1 MIDDMTN
8 DIADLRDRI
17 ETLYP
22 HGDPHRSTMM
32 RVVNA
37 SEKLYSAWA
46 WGAELDAIAILTL
59 VRLEIER
66 EEKRIRDAAEEDAYW
81 AQREAEH
88 LSEMGGV

>member
-8 DIADLRDRI
+8 DIADLRDKI
-17 ETLYP
+17 DTLYP

-32 RVVNA
+32 RCVSVGERA
-37 SEKLYSAWA
+37 HS
-46 WGAELDAIAILTL
+46 LDAHAILAL

-66 EEKRIRDAAEEDAYW
+66 EERRIRDAAEEDAYW